1 MLKNSVR
8 DKFKLD
14 SSYIESAIIGLWKI
28 NVISLIKTKASITKE
43 FHISPNEIDK
53 MVYWEYEMFLDA
65 LNDQI
70 KETNEQQQGEMDKYD
85 INKYQ
90 KMTQNPQKLMPKI
103 PNMNINMPKF

>member
-1 MLKNSVR
+1 
-8 DKFKLD
+8 
-14 SSYIESAIIGLWKI
+14 
-28 NVISLIKTKASITKE
+28 
-43 FHISPNEIDK
+43 

-85 INKYQ
+85 IDKYQ
-90 KMTQNPQKLMPKI
+90 KMAQNPQKMMPKM